1 MFLMSERI
9 DFFISHSHVD
19 KKWAEWIANLLEQEG
34 YSTFWGDR
42 DLKVGDNF
50 VLIIQEYIE
59 KADKFIAVFSP
70 SYFSSTFCQA
80 EVSAMLAKKKDGII
94 PVKVSDAQPI
104 GELANVLYVDLYNI
118 NETEAKKRLLTVIA
132 THKQMLSSKPKFP
145 ETKDNEKNSII
156 ETRFPGAMPINN
168 LKFSNEKLI
177 IGGNEKVK
185 AIRQAFEKN
194 NTVSSTLALSGLGG
208 IGKTVIAQKYIYQYG
223 YLYNLIWW
231 INAQSKDSV
240 IHAYDEFVIRNNL
253 TKNTDYKQN
262 MNAVVD
268 IVKKWMLETDNW
280 LFVFDGVVDFEIIQ
294 SFIPEKH
301 KGNVLITSRDSLWK
315 NSDVS
320 AIKMDV
326 FSIETATKFL
336 KQRGVR
342 GKDEDL
348 IKLSTTL
355 GNIPLNLEVA
365 AKYIVENNLTVIDFL
380 SRYNNLEEN
389 DTNSPSTYINIASV
403 YKEQGDFENALKY
416 YHKSL
421 ELLDKGQS
429 SNYVTVYN
437 SIASVYQEMG
447 DYDMATQIYRKV
459 LDIISEGLND
469 YRVDINSFDI
479 GTTYNNLAT
488 ILREQHKYEEAIQL
502 YNKALVI
509 FKETFNNEHPSV
521 ATTLNNLAIVYCD
534 LREYAHALQYYYEA
548 LLIREK
554 ILGLNHPDTAKT
566 YIGIAEIYNMQKDYE
581 KSIMLYEKAL
591 NIYNNALG
599 TENSYVATV
608 YTKIASTYQ
617 KRGNYQ
623 EALDYYNMALKL
635 QDRPVALNEVVSN
648 FINFIGED
656 NSITNITNLTEKS
669 LSLGKA
675 KEIIDELTRK
685 VLNDLE
691 SSNKEDYN
699 LFSNNFSEIQR
710 TIRIIREELIF
721 ETTDETEICHYSKL
735 ATLKYVIRVKD
746 CTPQPRLRISNIA
759 YLNDPS
765 EGNVLLRLLKNFA
778 KSNAVNMLLN
788 DENVEENKLVEV
800 PFSKVF
806 IGSFS
811 TAKNKLPMWTL
822 YGDDSKGC
830 CLVFDDYFFDKKNE
844 LIEAKSN
851 VDDKSVSSQE
861 LILYRVKYLDIE
873 NLDESDSIVGRIK
886 KIAVTL
892 DVLEELITKYESVR
906 VWVMALL
913 DEIRFLFKDSD
924 YDYEN
929 EVRIIIHAENSEI
942 QVDDGQNELNI
953 PRLYVDLQIKL
964 IYKEIILGSKI
975 DKPNAVA
982 PFLLHSG
989 MVKKVT
995 KSGINYQ

>member
-1 MFLMSERI
+1 M
-9 DFFISHSHVD
+9 
-19 KKWAEWIANLLEQEG
+19 
-34 YSTFWGDR
+34 
-42 DLKVGDNF
+42 
-50 VLIIQEYIE
+50 
-59 KADKFIAVFSP
+59 
-70 SYFSSTFCQA
+70 
-80 EVSAMLAKKKDGII
+80 
-94 PVKVSDAQPI
+94 
-104 GELANVLYVDLYNI
+104 
-118 NETEAKKRLLTVIA
+118 
-132 THKQMLSSKPKFP
+132 
-145 ETKDNEKNSII
+145 
-156 ETRFPGAMPINN
+156 
-168 LKFSNEKLI
+168 
-177 IGGNEKVK
+177 GN
-185 AIRQAFEKN
+185 
-194 NTVSSTLALSGLGG
+194 
-208 IGKTVIAQKYIYQYG
+208 
-223 YLYNLIWW
+223 
-231 INAQSKDSV
+231 
-240 IHAYDEFVIRNNL
+240 
-253 TKNTDYKQN
+253 
-262 MNAVVD
+262 
-268 IVKKWMLETDNW
+268 
-280 LFVFDGVVDFEIIQ
+280 
-294 SFIPEKH
+294 
-301 KGNVLITSRDSLWK
+301 
-315 NSDVS
+315 
-320 AIKMDV
+320 
-326 FSIETATKFL
+326 
-336 KQRGVR
+336 
-342 GKDEDL
+342 
-348 IKLSTTL
+348 
-355 GNIPLNLEVA
+355 
-365 AKYIVENNLTVIDFL
+365 
-380 SRYNNLEEN
+380 
-389 DTNSPSTYINIASV
+389 
-403 YKEQGDFENALKY
+403 
-416 YHKSL
+416 
-421 ELLDKGQS
+421 
-429 SNYVTVYN
+429 
-437 SIASVYQEMG
+437 
-447 DYDMATQIYRKV
+447 YDMATEIYRKV
-459 LDIISEGLND
+459 LNIIGRGLND
-469 YRVDINSFDI
+469 YGVDINAFDI

-488 ILREQHKYEEAIQL
+488 ILREQHKYKEAIQL

-534 LREYAHALQYYYEA
+534 LGEYAHALQYYYEA

-566 YIGIAEIYNMQKDYE
+566 YIGIADIYNMQKDYE

-617 KRGNYQ
+617 KQGNYQ
-623 EALDYYNMALKL
+623 EALDYYNKALKL
-635 QDRPVALNEVVSN
+635 QDKPVDLNEVVSN
-648 FINFIGED
+648 SINFIGEN

-669 LSLGKA
+669 LSSGKA

-699 LFSNNFSEIQR
+699 LFSNNFSELQR
-710 TIRIIREELIF
+710 TIRIIKEELIF

-735 ATLKYVIRVKD
+735 ATLKYIIQVKD
-746 CTPQPRLRISNIA
+746 CTPQPKLRISNIA

-765 EGNVLLRLLKNFA
+765 EGNVLLKLLKNSV
-778 KSNAVNMLLN
+778 KSNAVNILLS

-844 LIEAKSN
+844 LIESKSN

-886 KIAVTL
+886 KIAATL
-892 DVLEELITKYESVR
+892 DVLENLITKYESVK

-953 PRLYVDLQIKL
+953 PRLYVDLQRKL